1 MKKYIVTFTLCGALL
16 VGFGI
21 VAAAQTRAD
30 FSGTWVLDTKKTRD
44 VPTDLKSYYLTVKQD
59 DQQISVESKV
69 EGSLD
74 PAPGHDPNKPPQHTS
89 AQNAINTAIAGG
101 SSSTGSVGGGAGD
114 ATSGGNKV
122 VMARGKALAT
132 VFRRFTCSMDGKE
145 TVRESGG
152 LSPGKVKRKA
162 TWKKGDKSLDIH
174 LERDFEVQGNQFTSY
189 VKENWELAD
198 GGKVLRIKRTVNLLA
213 GWDETTLVFNK
224 ESAKP

>member
-1 MKKYIVTFTLCGALL
+1 MKRYIATFTLCGAML
-16 VGFGI
+16 VGFGVI
-21 VAAAQTRAD
+21 ATAQTRAD
-30 FSGTWVLDTKKTRD
+30 FSGTWALDTKKTRD
-44 VPTDLKSYYLTVKQD
+44 VPADLKSYHLVVKQD

-74 PAPGHDPNKPPQHTS
+74 PAPGHDPNKMPQHTS
-89 AQNAINTAIAGG
+89 AQNAINSAVAGG
-101 SSSTGSVGGGAGD
+101 GSSTGSVGGGAGD
-114 ATSGGNKV
+114 ANSGGNKV

-132 VFRRFTCSMDGKE
+132 VFRRFSCNLDGKE
-145 TVRESGG
+145 TIRETGG
-152 LSPGKVKRKA
+152 LSSGKVKRKA

-189 VKENWELAD
+189 VKENWELAE